1 MKHLFKLA
9 LVCLLIVTTTACSS
23 DDSNDNAAAGSGTV
37 SFNVQTTS
45 DRNAT
50 VISRINDF
58 TTTEESAS
66 FPYNLSYDDVPFP
79 QNTVIQLTYTDF
91 NDTEVGPNGEEDNN
105 PFEVALTI
113 SVDGNVVKMT
123 SFTVLPSDTTD
134 PSISFS
140 L

>member
-1 MKHLFKLA
+1 MKHLFKIALA
-9 LVCLLIVTTTACSS
+9 CLLIVTTTACSS
-23 DDSNDNAAAGSGTV
+23 DDSNDEVAGSGSV

-45 DRNAT
+45 SRNAT
-50 VISRINDF
+50 VTSRINEF
-58 TTTEESAS
+58 TTTEENAT

-79 QNTVIQLTYTDF
+79 TNTVIQLTYTDF
-91 NDTEVGPNGEEDNN
+91 DDTEVDPNGEENNN

-123 SFTVLPSDTTD
+123 SFTVTPDDTTD

>member
-1 MKHLFKLA
+1 MKHLFKIALA
-9 LVCLLIVTTTACSS
+9 CLLIVTTTACSS
-23 DDSNDNAAAGSGTV
+23 DDSNDEVAGSGSV

-45 DRNAT
+45 SRNAT
-50 VISRINDF
+50 VTSRINEF
-58 TTTEESAS
+58 TTTEENAT
-66 FPYNLSYDDVPFP
+66 FPYNLSYDDVPYP
-79 QNTVIQLTYTDF
+79 ANTVIQLTYTDF
-91 NDTEVGPNGEEDNN
+91 DDTEVDPNGEENNN

-123 SFTVLPSDTTD
+123 SFTVTPDDTTD